1 MHIQSGSEDKHSR
14 LSLGKNKKRIFSSK
28 DVRLINVDK
37 NGIHAHC
44 EQFQVNDRTGSKL
57 VATDSSKIHV
67 YTDDLSIH
75 SSTTKQ
81 YSSTSL
87 VFSLA

>member
-14 LSLGKNKKRIFSSK
+14 LSIGKRERDFCSN
-28 DVRLINVDK
+28 DVGLMNLDK

-57 VATDSSKIHV
+57 VAIDSSKIHV

-75 SSTTKQ
+75 SSNIKEFTN
-81 YSSTSL
+81 
-87 VFSLA
+87 VF